1 MDMKTM
7 GGMNRQIP
15 DRAKL
20 EELYGL
26 REPIYEEILL
36 FIVKKMKQVLDGTD
50 INATIKYRVK
60 SFESYFKKLLHRL
73 QNGDTADPYAIHDV
87 LGIKIICPFLSDLEV
102 IEKLVET
109 DFEITE
115 VERKGVDQSFRE
127 FGYKSTHLLI
137 KVPSGV
143 ISAGTVENTDSCE
156 VQLLTTLQDAWS
168 EVEHELVYKAEFSTY
183 DLPLKRK
190 LAALNANLTLAD
202 IIFQEI
208 RDYHK
213 EMENELRIRRNK
225 LYERIR
231 IVDETDSAGT
241 SMGDGNKGRDIPQAE
256 HREFDDTLDS
266 VLLRAISAH
275 NDGRFETAIE
285 LYTQMINSGI
295 ASSILSVI
303 YNHRGLAYFA
313 RSEYRK
319 AVEDFTMAVKCDNH
333 GFRAYNYRG
342 MANRMLGEYGQAVAD
357 LDESIKINPFQPE
370 SYYSRSLIHYDL
382 GDMGRSMEDCEKAL
396 NLDPRNENYKKF
408 LKMIKN
414 RIFQ

>member
-1 MDMKTM
+1 MRE
-7 GGMNRQIP
+7 MNRQLP
-15 DRAKL
+15 DRANL
-20 EELYGL
+20 EELYAL

-36 FIVKKMKQVLDGTD
+36 FIVKKMKQVLVGTD

-73 QNGDTADPYAIHDV
+73 QNGDTSDPYAIHDV
-87 LGIKIICPFLSDLEV
+87 LGIKIICPFLSDLEI
-102 IEKLVET
+102 IEKLVAG
-109 DFEITE
+109 DFEISE

-137 KVPSGV
+137 KIPPGV
-143 ISAGTVENTDSCE
+143 ISIGTVENTDYCE

-168 EVEHELVYKAEFSTY
+168 EVEHELVYKAEYSTY

-213 EMENELRIRRNK
+213 EMENELKIRRNR
-225 LYERIR
+225 LYERIK
-231 IVDETDSAGT
+231 IVDEADSAGT
-241 SMGDGNKGRDIPQAE
+241 SMGDGNPGKTMPQAA

-285 LYTQMINSGI
+285 LYSQMLNSGI
-295 ASSILSVI
+295 ADGIMSVI

-313 RSEYRK
+313 RSEYGN

-333 GFRAYNYRG
+333 GFRAFNYRG
-342 MANRMLGEYGQAVAD
+342 MANRMLGEYGRALAD
-357 LDESIKINPFQPE
+357 LDESIRINPYQPE
-370 SYYSRSLIHYDL
+370 SYYSRSLVHYDL

-396 NLDPRNENYKKF
+396 NLDPRNDNYKKF
-408 LKMIKN
+408 LKLIKN
-414 RIFQ
+414 KIFQ